1 MSASSFYMKSM
12 TYGSIQAVNFTTFA
26 LTLAEINLLSELAHQ
41 EDRYHPSRTTRTI
54 YDPRLLDK
62 LVKLT
67 LKLASGYCTQFELF
81 GSHGHSRLC
90 RNEIK

>member
-1 MSASSFYMKSM
+1 MWIKGVRTCIGFLVVSASSFYMKSM

-67 LKLASGYCTQFELF
+67 LKHASGYVMAVT
-81 GSHGHSRLC
+81 R
-90 RNEIK
+90 